1 MLRSLRSRLT
11 AIGVAVVLVAVVVTA
26 ISVRELTESDIRG
39 AIERDLDIEF
49 LIRDEIA
56 FHGLVNGGWEDID
69 ETVVDLAV
77 AFDERIAV
85 ASLDGEILAD
95 SEVLVAESEA
105 ALPAQALIVD
115 PESTLVDFGFGDLDA
130 DDENDL
136 VASCLDDIGVGVVGV
151 AADGGVIVVPVRELS
166 DDEVEDFLF
175 CAEQEGIFDAE
186 FFLDELSPDDIITD
200 LAPAEADDG
209 FDDGIDGDE
218 GAFPTIDVDPVQL
231 FIGYGDQRDDAV
243 LASLTSLRFWWPVL
257 VVLALVAGGAALVAS
272 RLTRPLSSLTSAARR
287 MRHGDLTARADIG
300 GGEEISTLGSAFND
314 MASSLQAED
323 QARKTLTTD
332 VAHELRSPLANL
344 RGYLEGIQD
353 GVVEPDEATIAS
365 LHEEATAMQTLVDDL
380 QQLSLAETGRLHLH
394 REDVD
399 LGDLVE
405 RAVAAHRGAA
415 TAAGVELVAQTVP
428 GVVTAADP
436 DRFRQVL
443 ANLIGNALRHTP
455 EGGRVVVSAEA
466 GGETALVRVR
476 DTGTG
481 IAEHHLPHVFERF
494 YRADESRNRATGGS
508 GLGLAIT
515 QELVRAHDG
524 QITVSSVVGQGTVFT
539 ILLPV
544 VAADA

>member
-1 MLRSLRSRLT
+1 MLRTLRSRLT
-11 AIGVAVVLVAVVVTA
+11 AIGVVVVLVAVVVTA
-26 ISVRELTESDIRG
+26 ISVRQLTESDIRG
-39 AIERDLDIEF
+39 AIERDLDVEF

-56 FHGLVNGGWEDID
+56 FHGLVNGGWDDID
-69 ETVVDLAV
+69 ETVADLAV

-85 ASLDGEILAD
+85 ASLDGEVLAD
-95 SEVLVAESEA
+95 SEVLVADSEA

-115 PESTLVDFGFGDLDA
+115 PESTLVDFGFGDLDP

-136 VASCLDDIGVGVVGV
+136 VASCLDDVGVGAVGV
-151 AADGGVIVVPVRELS
+151 AAEDGVVVVPVRELT
-166 DDEVEDFLF
+166 DDEAAAFLF

-186 FFLDELSPDDIITD
+186 FFLAELSPTDIITD
-200 LAPAEADDG
+200 LDPDDL
-209 FDDGIDGDE
+209 DDTA
-218 GAFPTIDVDPVQL
+218 AFQAIDVEPVQL

-243 LASLTSLRFWWPVL
+243 LASLGSLRFWLPVL
-257 VVLALVAGGAALVAS
+257 VVIALVAGGAALVAN

-300 GGEEISTLGSAFND
+300 GVEEVSTLGSAFND

-353 GVVEPDEATIAS
+353 GVVEPDDATIAS

-394 REDVD
+394 REDLDV
-399 LGDLVE
+399 GDLVE
-405 RAVAAHRGAA
+405 RTVTAHRGAA
-415 TAAGVELVAQTVP
+415 AAARVELVAQTSP
-428 GVVTAADP
+428 GLVTALDP

-455 EGGRVVVSAEA
+455 EGGRVEVSAESS
-466 GGETALVRVR
+466 GETVLVRVR

-481 IAEHHLPHVFERF
+481 IAEHHLPHLFERF

-524 QITVSSVVGQGTVFT
+524 EITVSSVVGQGTVFT
-539 ILLPV
+539 ILLPIV
-544 VAADA
+544 GIEG

>member
-1 MLRSLRSRLT
+1 MLRTLRSRLT

-26 ISVRELTESDIRG
+26 ISVRQLTESDIRG
-39 AIERDLDIEF
+39 AIERDLDDEF

-56 FHGLVNGGWEDID
+56 FHGLVNGGWDDID
-69 ETVVDLAV
+69 ETVIDLALT
-77 AFDERIAV
+77 FDERIAV
-85 ASLDGEILAD
+85 ASLGGEVLAD
-95 SEVLVAESEA
+95 SEILVAESEA

-115 PESTLVDFGFGDLDA
+115 PESTLVDFGFGDLDP

-136 VASCLDDIGVGVVGV
+136 VASCLDDVGVGAVGV
-151 AADGGVIVVPVRELS
+151 AAEDGVVVVPVRELT
-166 DDEVEDFLF
+166 DDEAAAFLF
-175 CAEQEGIFDAE
+175 CAEQEGILDAE
-186 FFLDELSPDDIITD
+186 FFLAELSPTDIITD
-200 LAPAEADDG
+200 LDPDDL
-209 FDDGIDGDE
+209 DDTA
-218 GAFPTIDVDPVQL
+218 AFQAIDVEPVQL

-243 LASLTSLRFWWPVL
+243 LASLGSLRFWLPVL
-257 VVLALVAGGAALVAS
+257 VVVALVAGGAALMAN

-287 MRHGDLTARADIG
+287 MRHGDLAARADIG
-300 GGEEISTLGSAFND
+300 GVEEVSALGSAFND

-353 GVVEPDEATIAS
+353 GVVEPDDATIAS

-394 REDVD
+394 REDLDV
-399 LGDLVE
+399 GDLVE
-405 RAVAAHRGAA
+405 RTVTAHRGAA
-415 TAAGVELVAQTVP
+415 TAARVELVARTIP
-428 GVVTAADP
+428 GLVTAIDP

-455 EGGRVVVSAEA
+455 AGGRVDVSAEPSDEA
-466 GGETALVRVR
+466 VLVRVR

-481 IAEHHLPHVFERF
+481 IAEHHLPHLFERF
-494 YRADESRNRATGGS
+494 YRADESRTRATGGS
-508 GLGLAIT
+508 GLGLAIA

-524 QITVSSVVGQGTVFT
+524 EITVSSVVGQGTVFT